1 MTFAVFDPL
10 PSRNEYCSF
19 YLKALQAYG
28 EKNGKPVTA
37 VAKLE
42 ATKNC
47 TLFVLT
53 DYLTDGTI
61 QMLKNNGVRIVG
73 FNVTDSSYISGACRY
88 AVSLSMVDLIF
99 MLSGV
104 QTKNEGFEMVVN
116 KDFTIGLEKRQF
128 LVESAWQVFDYMRKA
143 GRLQSL
149 PYVHWEKQLPT
160 EGRPYNLRSQKVLIR
175 GGHHMRRF
183 ILALKLMQP
192 DLLNCNSGF
201 HPAPYFADS
210 MTHQFRYCA
219 ECRRIFKQHGYYPN
233 TAPNAG
239 THCTNPMW
247 QHGVV
252 DLSEPGQWNNRCPRS
267 FFAVAEK
274 FGADMGAVEK
284 LLNGQWFGQKEHLG
298 LLASIT
304 FTGDLK
310 WLFSVYA
317 AQRFWD
323 AASVGCVNF
332 LPERTNDQEYF
343 PAMLNWNHYLTFN
356 EGLDF
361 LGDETRIS
369 EGLYNQISSEAKS
382 AYETWIKPTEF
393 TINTNLLHRIFRTTE
408 LLCNP

>member
-1 MTFAVFDPL
+1 MTFALYDPL
-10 PSRNEYCSF
+10 PNINAYTTF
-19 YLKALQAYG
+19 YFGAIQAYAAH
-28 EKNGKPVTA
+28 NGKTVTPIS
-37 VAKLE
+37 KLE
-42 ATKNC
+42 DVRNC
-47 TLFVLT
+47 TLFTPT
-53 DYLTDGTI
+53 DYLTDETI

-104 QTKNEGFEMVVN
+104 QTKNEGFEMVV
-116 KDFTIGLEKRQF
+116 KPDFTIGLEKRQF

-149 PYVHWEKQLPT
+149 PYVHWEKQLPM

-183 ILALKLMQP
+183 LLALKLMQH
-192 DLLNCNSGF
+192 DLLDCNSGF

-219 ECRRIFKQHGYYPN
+219 ECRRIFKQHGYYPH
-233 TAPNAG
+233 TAANAG
-239 THCTNPMW
+239 THCENPMW
-247 QHGVV
+247 QDGVA
-252 DLSEPGQWNNRCPRS
+252 DLSEPGLWNNRCPRS
-267 FFAVAEK
+267 FFTVAEK
-274 FGADMGAVEK
+274 FGADMAAVER
-284 LLNGQWFGQKEHLG
+284 LMNGQWLGQKEHLG
-298 LLASIT
+298 LLACIT

-323 AASVGCVNF
+323 AASVGCINF

-343 PAMLNWNHYLTFN
+343 PEMTEANHYLTFSERLDYLKN
-356 EGLDF
+356 E
-361 LGDETRIS
+361 THIS
-369 EGLYNQISSEAKS
+369 EELYNQVSSNAKS
-382 AYETWIKPTEF
+382 LYELWIKPTEF
-393 TINTNLLHRIFRTTE
+393 AINTDLLKRIFKTTE